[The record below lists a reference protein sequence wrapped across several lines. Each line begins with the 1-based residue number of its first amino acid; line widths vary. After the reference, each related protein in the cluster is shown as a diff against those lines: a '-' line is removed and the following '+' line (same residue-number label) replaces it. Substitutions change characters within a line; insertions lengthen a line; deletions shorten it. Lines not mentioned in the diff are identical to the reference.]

1 MIKQSRCHQAEL
13 LVIGSGLAGMAASLF
28 ALARGISVAQVGNS
42 GVIAFT
48 TGYLDLFGHDGRS
61 FVDDPWQALLRLRED
76 EPLHPLANIA
86 ADDIRAAFTGFTH
99 ALGEMGLGYSAPG
112 ARNLLALTPAGTLK
126 PTLSLPLTMQP
137 AIPAMAA
144 GLDTLVVDF
153 IGLNGFSARELAANL
168 APRWPGLHAQRIGF
182 PDMDSGAEVYAEVM
196 ARALEVPAT
205 RQRLAER
212 IAPLLGNA
220 QALGLPAILG
230 VHSPDHVHREL
241 QSLLGVPV
249 FEIPTMPPAVPGVR
263 LRELFETQLP
273 QRGVALEPQHRVKRL
288 ELGSHKITA
297 RLEDAYGEVTIE
309 AATAILATGRFTSGG
324 LHAEPNAIRET
335 LANLPVVQPKGRA
348 AWYRADY
355 FDPRGH
361 AINRCGIT
369 VDAQWRPLDAA
380 GKPAHPRLYA
390 AGSLLAHQDWMRQRC
405 GAGVAIA
412 TAYKAVECAAQTMR
426 YTSSA
431 PPHFERT

>member
-1 MIKQSRCHQAEL
+1 MIKQPRRHRAEL

-28 ALARGISVAQVGNS
+28 ALERGIDVAQVGNT
-42 GVIAFT
+42 GAIAFT
-48 TGYLDLFGHDGRS
+48 TGYLDLLGCDGS
-61 FVDDPWQALLRLRED
+61 GFVDDPWQALTRLRKD
-76 EPLHPLANIA
+76 EPRHPLAKIA
-86 ADDIRAAFTGFTH
+86 QDDIRAAFTRFTH
-99 ALGEMGLGYSAPG
+99 ALTDMGLGYSAPG
-112 ARNLLALTPAGTLK
+112 QRNVLALTPAGTLK

-137 AIPAMAA
+137 AIPAMAR

-153 IGLNGFSARELAANL
+153 IGLNGFSARELVANL
-168 APRWPGLHAQRIGF
+168 APRWPGLRAQRIGF
-182 PDMDSGAEVYAEVM
+182 PDMDSGAEVYAEVL
-196 ARALEVPAT
+196 ARAVEVPAT

-212 IAPLLGNA
+212 IAPLLGGA

-230 VHSPDHVHREL
+230 VHRPDHVQREL

-263 LRELFETQLP
+263 LRELFETELP
-273 QRGVALEPQHRVKRL
+273 RRGVALEPQHRVKRL
-288 ELGSHKITA
+288 ELSSEGVTA

-309 AATAILATGRFTSGG
+309 AAAAVLATGRFTSGG
-324 LHAEPNAIRET
+324 LSADPGGIRET
-335 LANLPVVQPKGRA
+335 LANLAVVQPEGRA

-361 AINRCGIT
+361 AINRAGVS

-380 GKPAHPRLYA
+380 GKPAHPRLFA

-412 TAYKAVECAAQTMR
+412 TAYKAVECAAQTVR
-426 YTSSA
+426 S
-431 PPHFERT
+431 R

>member
-1 MIKQSRCHQAEL
+1 MIKQPRRHSAEL

-28 ALARGISVAQVGNS
+28 ALERGIDVAQVGNS
-42 GVIAFT
+42 GAIAFT
-48 TGYLDLFGHDGRS
+48 TGYLDLLGCDGRG
-61 FVDDPWQALLRLRED
+61 FVDDPWRALMRLRED
-76 EPLHPLANIA
+76 EPRHPLATIA
-86 ADDIRAAFTGFTH
+86 EDDIRAAFASFTRT
-99 ALGEMGLGYSAPG
+99 LTDMGLGYTAPG
-112 ARNLLALTPAGTLK
+112 QHNVLALTPAGTLK

-137 AIPAMAA
+137 AIPAMAG

-153 IGLNGFSARELAANL
+153 AGLNGFSARELVANL
-168 APRWPGLHAQRIGF
+168 APRWPVLRAQRIGF
-182 PDMDSGAEVYAEVM
+182 PDMDSGAEVYAEVL

-212 IAPLLGNA
+212 IAPLLGGT

-230 VHSPDHVHREL
+230 VHRPDQVHREL

-263 LRELFETQLP
+263 LRELFEAQLP

-288 ELGSHKITA
+288 ELSSEGVTA
-297 RLEDAYGEVTIE
+297 KLEDAYGEVTIE
-309 AATAILATGRFTSGG
+309 AAAAVLATGRFTSGG
-324 LHAEPNAIRET
+324 LSADPGGIRET
-335 LANLPVVQPKGRA
+335 LANLAVIQPEGRA

-361 AINRCGIT
+361 AINRAGVS

-380 GKPAHPRLYA
+380 GKPAHPRLFA

-412 TAYKAVECAAQTMR
+412 TAYKAVECAAQTVR
-426 YTSSA
+426 S
-431 PPHFERT
+431 R

>member
-1 MIKQSRCHQAEL
+1 MIKKPRRHRAEL

-28 ALARGISVAQVGNS
+28 ALERGVSVAQVGNS

-48 TGYLDLFGHDGRS
+48 TGYLDLLGHDGRS
-61 FVDDPWQALLRLRED
+61 LVDDPWRALVRLRED

-86 ADDIRAAFTGFTH
+86 EDDIRTAFASFTQT
-99 ALGEMGLGYSAPG
+99 LTEMGLGYTAPG
-112 ARNLLALTPAGTLK
+112 QRNVLALTPAGTLK

-137 AIPAMAA
+137 AIASMAG

-153 IGLNGFSARELAANL
+153 IGLNGFSAREVVANL
-168 APRWPGLHAQRIGF
+168 APRWPGLRAQRIGF
-182 PDMDSGAEVYAEVM
+182 PDMDSGAEVYAEVL

-212 IAPLLGNA
+212 IAPLLGSA

-230 VHSPDHVHREL
+230 VHRPDHVHREL

-263 LRELFETQLP
+263 LRELFEIQLP

-288 ELGSHKITA
+288 ELLPQGITA
-297 RLEDAYGEVTIE
+297 QLEDAYGEVTIE
-309 AATAILATGRFTSGG
+309 AAAAVLATGRFTSGG
-324 LHAEPNAIRET
+324 LRADPNAIRET
-335 LANLPVVQPKGRA
+335 LVNLAVIQPEGRA
-348 AWYRADY
+348 AWYRPDY
-355 FDPRGH
+355 FDRRGH
-361 AINRCGIT
+361 AINRSGVT

-380 GKPAHPRLYA
+380 GKPAHPRLFA

-412 TAYKAVECAAQTMR
+412 TAYKAVDAAVQAVR
-426 YTSSA
+426 S
-431 PPHFERT
+431 R

>member
-1 MIKQSRCHQAEL
+1 M
-13 LVIGSGLAGMAASLF
+13 IGSGLAGMAASLF
-28 ALARGISVAQVGNS
+28 ALERGIDVAQVGNS
-42 GVIAFT
+42 GAIAFT
-48 TGYLDLFGHDGRS
+48 TGYLDLLGYAGAG
-61 FVDDPWQALLRLRED
+61 FVDDPWQALVRLRED
-76 EPLHPLANIA
+76 EPRHPLANIA
-86 ADDIRAAFTGFTH
+86 ADDIRAAFAKFTH
-99 ALGEMGLGYSAPG
+99 ALGAMGLRYSAPG

-137 AIPAMAA
+137 ALAAMAR
-144 GLDTLVVDF
+144 GLDTLIVDF
-153 IGLNGFSARELAANL
+153 TGLNGFSARELAANL
-168 APRWPGLHAQRIGF
+168 APRWPALRVQRIGF

-205 RQRLAER
+205 RQRLAEG
-212 IAPLLGNA
+212 IAPLLRGA

-230 VHSPDHVHREL
+230 VHRPDEVHREL

-288 ELGSHKITA
+288 ELSTQGISA
-297 RLEDAYGEVTIE
+297 QLEDAYGEVTIE
-309 AATAILATGRFTSGG
+309 AAAAVLATGRFTSGG
-324 LHAEPNAIRET
+324 LSAEPGGIRET
-335 LANLPVVQPKGRA
+335 LANLAVAQPEERA

-361 AINRCGIT
+361 AINRAGVS
-369 VDAQWRPLDAA
+369 VDAQWRPLDAS
-380 GKPAHPRLYA
+380 GKPAHARLFA

-412 TAYKAVECAAQTMR
+412 TAYKAVECAAQ
-426 YTSSA
+426 SA
-431 PPHFERT
+431 RGAD

>member
-1 MIKQSRCHQAEL
+1 MIKQPRRHHAEL

-28 ALARGISVAQVGNS
+28 ALERGVSVAQVGNS

-48 TGYLDLFGHDGRS
+48 TGYLDLLGHDGRG
-61 FVDDPWQALLRLRED
+61 FVDDPWQALARLRED
-76 EPLHPLANIA
+76 EPLHPLANIIE
-86 ADDIRAAFTGFTH
+86 DDIRVALNGFTQTLT
-99 ALGEMGLGYSAPG
+99 AMGLGYSAPG
-112 ARNLLALTPAGTLK
+112 RNNVLALTPAGTLK

-137 AIPAMAA
+137 AIAAMAGNA
-144 GLDTLVVDF
+144 DTLVVDF
-153 IGLNGFSARELAANL
+153 IGLNGFSAREVVANL
-168 APRWPGLHAQRIGF
+168 AQRWPGLRSQRIGF
-182 PDMDSGAEVYAEVM
+182 PDMDSGAEVYAEVL

-212 IAPLLGNA
+212 IAPLLGSA

-230 VHSPDHVHREL
+230 VHRPDQVHREL

-263 LRELFETQLP
+263 LRELFETRLP

-288 ELGSHKITA
+288 ELLSHGVRA
-297 RLEDAYGEVTIE
+297 QLEDAYGEVTIE
-309 AATAILATGRFTSGG
+309 AAAAVLATGRFTSGG
-324 LHAEPNAIRET
+324 LRADPNGIRET
-335 LANLPVVQPKGRA
+335 LLELPVVQPAGRA
-348 AWYRADY
+348 DWYRSDY

-361 AINRCGIT
+361 PINRSGVT
-369 VDAQWRPLDAA
+369 VDEQWRPLDAS
-380 GKPAHPRLYA
+380 GRPAHPRLFA

-412 TAYKAVECAAQTMR
+412 TAYKAVECAAHAAQHNFN
-426 YTSSA
+426 S
-431 PPHFERT
+431 